1 MTPPGPVNP
10 ALARAAIAAYFAD
23 EKWRRRAEEYGWIF
37 AMIDPLTIIVFL
49 TAPGANR
56 TREIFALRLSCDFYS
71 THPPDV
77 RFVNP
82 QTFEYNPATDL
93 RHVANLQAQ
102 YCYVHTNYGY
112 QQPYKYGPQLVCSS
126 VTLGYYFSNHTPQPD
141 EAWQP
146 GRHSIGTTVY
156 AVHRAL
162 QSPHY
167 LGRHG

>member
-1 MTPPGPVNP
+1 MTLPSPVNP
-10 ALARAAIAAYFAD
+10 AFARAAISEYFAD
-23 EKWRRRAEEYGWIF
+23 ERWSRRAEEYGWTF

-49 TAPGANR
+49 KAQGANGNS
-56 TREIFALRLSCDFYS
+56 ESFVLRLSCDFYP

-82 QTFEYNPATDL
+82 QTFEYDVATDL
-93 RHVANLQAQ
+93 PHLANLQAQ
-102 YCYVHTNYGY
+102 YCYLHTNYSY

-126 VTLGYYFSNHTPQPD
+126 VALGYYFSNHTPKAD

-146 GRHSIGTTVY
+146 GKHTIGTTVY

-162 QSPHY
+162 HSPQY